1 MDYRAK
7 KKGGGVSL
15 YIHNALQYKIRNDLQ
30 LGGEVNSVF
39 IEIFK
44 HTTNTKF
51 NVICGCVY
59 RPPSMSLKEFNKLLS
74 STFDKMQRESKYVYI
89 SGDFNVNIMPH
100 LKGGLSIQEF
110 KNIFSSNFCFPSI
123 NKPTRV
129 TNHSASII
137 DNIYCNVPIQGSDY
151 HAGVLTVS
159 ISDHYGIFCI
169 NNSSKIHNNNT
180 QIVKR
185 SFCDRNIANFRQC
198 LMSESWDFVY
208 LSSDLQSA
216 FSRFQGVIDLHLDTN
231 FKKRTFMMNY
241 KNRYPW
247 ITEALRTKIKN
258 KNRLHS
264 IAISSQDDNI
274 MNEYKEAKKI
284 LHSTLR
290 NSVISYFGDQL
301 EVNKGDLSKTWKVLK
316 DILGLGNNATRQKMN
331 FLIEDTLVTD
341 SLDIANGFNN
351 FFVSIGPKLAKDLTS
366 NTDPLS
372 YVNFNINSIVTTDI
386 SGNQIREVIN
396 SLNNS
401 SPGHD
406 ELPPFVAKT
415 CMEGYIEP
423 ITHLVNE
430 SLKSGIFP
438 SELKLA
444 RVVPIF
450 KSGDPSLLT
459 NYRPISVLS
468 FFSKILEKIVYNIVF
483 DFLCENEILYDYQ
496 FGFRSKHS
504 TQQALITLVDNVTKS
519 LDGSNIV
526 ISLFI
531 DLKKAFDTVQHRILL
546 RKLYA
551 YGIRGILLK
560 WFESYLTDR
569 SQYVIYDG
577 VESEIR
583 PVECGVPQGSILGP
597 LLFIISMNDICNVSD
612 LMFAIM
618 YADDTCFLMNGTDLH
633 KLIKQLNVELDSLCT
648 WFKSNKLSLNTQKT
662 FYMIFHRARLKSI
675 DGMNNDVIMDNNA
688 LIKVNSIKYLGVI
701 VDNKLNWIDHITYVK
716 NKISKGLGIMYKARR
731 YLHKSSL
738 RNLYHAY
745 IYPYLTYCIEV
756 WGCASKCQLN
766 ALLLLQKKIIRIM
779 TFSPYL
785 AHTDPIYKDL
795 AILPFDKIF
804 IDRIGITMFK
814 VEYELL
820 PKSVIQMFS
829 KNRDVHSHDTRKKN
843 LLRVTTGTKNFTY
856 LSARI
861 WNAIV
866 SKININLSLSQ
877 FKYKLKI
884 YLLHNTLVYTYSK

>member
-1 MDYRAK
+1 MK
-7 KKGGGVSL
+7 IVSP
-15 YIHNALQYKIRNDLQ
+15 ID
-30 LGGEVNSVF
+30 
-39 IEIFK
+39 
-44 HTTNTKF
+44 
-51 NVICGCVY
+51 
-59 RPPSMSLKEFNKLLS
+59 
-74 STFDKMQRESKYVYI
+74 
-89 SGDFNVNIMPH
+89 
-100 LKGGLSIQEF
+100 
-110 KNIFSSNFCFPSI
+110 
-123 NKPTRV
+123 V
-129 TNHSASII
+129 T
-137 DNIYCNVPIQGSDY
+137 
-151 HAGVLTVS
+151 
-159 ISDHYGIFCI
+159 I
-169 NNSSKIHNNNT
+169 NN
-180 QIVKR
+180 
-185 SFCDRNIANFRQC
+185 CC
-198 LMSESWDFVY
+198 L
-208 LSSDLQSA
+208 
-216 FSRFQGVIDLHLDTN
+216 
-231 FKKRTFMMNY
+231 KK
-241 KNRYPW
+241 
-247 ITEALRTKIKN
+247 
-258 KNRLHS
+258 
-264 IAISSQDDNI
+264 
-274 MNEYKEAKKI
+274 
-284 LHSTLR
+284 
-290 NSVISYFGDQL
+290 
-301 EVNKGDLSKTWKVLK
+301 
-316 DILGLGNNATRQKMN
+316 
-331 FLIEDTLVTD
+331 TD
-341 SLDIANGFNN
+341 SLKFLGVIIDHRLNWTQHIAHVKNTNSNVIGIMYRTRTYLTKNSLKKLYFSYIYPYLIYCIEIWG
-351 FFVSIGPKLAKDLTS
+351 VSPQSHLRALLLAQKKIVRIMIFSTY
-366 NTDPLS
+366 NAHTDPL
-372 YVNFNINSIVTTDI
+372 FKDLNILTIDKLVVPRIGIAMYKINNDLFPSVLNELYCIVTTDI

-415 CMEGYIEP
+415 CMDGYIEP

-468 FFSKILEKIVYNIVF
+468 FFSKILKKIVYNIVF

-504 TQQALITLVDNVTKS
+504 TQQALITLVNNVTKS

-531 DLKKAFDTVQHRILL
+531 DLKKAFDTVHHRILL

-560 WFESYLTDR
+560 WFESYLSDR

-675 DGMNNDVIMDNNA
+675 DGINNDVIMDNNA
-688 LIKVNSIKYLGVI
+688 LIKVNSIKYIGVI
-701 VDNKLNWIDHITYVK
+701 IDNKLNWIDHITYVK

-866 SKININLSLSQ
+866 SKININISLSQ

>member
-1 MDYRAK
+1 
-7 KKGGGVSL
+7 
-15 YIHNALQYKIRNDLQ
+15 
-30 LGGEVNSVF
+30 
-39 IEIFK
+39 
-44 HTTNTKF
+44 
-51 NVICGCVY
+51 
-59 RPPSMSLKEFNKLLS
+59 
-74 STFDKMQRESKYVYI
+74 
-89 SGDFNVNIMPH
+89 
-100 LKGGLSIQEF
+100 
-110 KNIFSSNFCFPSI
+110 
-123 NKPTRV
+123 
-129 TNHSASII
+129 
-137 DNIYCNVPIQGSDY
+137 
-151 HAGVLTVS
+151 
-159 ISDHYGIFCI
+159 
-169 NNSSKIHNNNT
+169 
-180 QIVKR
+180 
-185 SFCDRNIANFRQC
+185 
-198 LMSESWDFVY
+198 MSESWDFVY
-208 LSSDLQSA
+208 LSSNLQSA

-247 ITEALRTKIKN
+247 ITEAHRTKIKN

-301 EVNKGDLSKTWKVLK
+301 EINKGDLSKTWKVLR

-366 NTDPLS
+366 NIDPLS

-531 DLKKAFDTVQHRILL
+531 DLKKAFDTVHHRILL

-618 YADDTCFLMNGTDLH
+618 YADDTCFLMYGTDLH
-633 KLIKQLNVELDSLCT
+633 KLIKQLNVELDFLCT

-701 VDNKLNWIDHITYVK
+701 VDIRLNWIDHITYVK

-756 WGCASKCQLN
+756 WGCASKCNLTHCFFFKRR
-766 ALLLLQKKIIRIM
+766 LL
-779 TFSPYL
+779 
-785 AHTDPIYKDL
+785 
-795 AILPFDKIF
+795 
-804 IDRIGITMFK
+804 
-814 VEYELL
+814 EL
-820 PKSVIQMFS
+820 
-829 KNRDVHSHDTRKKN
+829 
-843 LLRVTTGTKNFTY
+843 
-856 LSARI
+856 
-861 WNAIV
+861 
-866 SKININLSLSQ
+866 
-877 FKYKLKI
+877 
-884 YLLHNTLVYTYSK
+884 

>member
-1 MDYRAK
+1 M
-7 KKGGGVSL
+7 
-15 YIHNALQYKIRNDLQ
+15 
-30 LGGEVNSVF
+30 
-39 IEIFK
+39 
-44 HTTNTKF
+44 
-51 NVICGCVY
+51 
-59 RPPSMSLKEFNKLLS
+59 
-74 STFDKMQRESKYVYI
+74 
-89 SGDFNVNIMPH
+89 
-100 LKGGLSIQEF
+100 
-110 KNIFSSNFCFPSI
+110 
-123 NKPTRV
+123 
-129 TNHSASII
+129 
-137 DNIYCNVPIQGSDY
+137 
-151 HAGVLTVS
+151 
-159 ISDHYGIFCI
+159 
-169 NNSSKIHNNNT
+169 
-180 QIVKR
+180 
-185 SFCDRNIANFRQC
+185 
-198 LMSESWDFVY
+198 
-208 LSSDLQSA
+208 
-216 FSRFQGVIDLHLDTN
+216 
-231 FKKRTFMMNY
+231 
-241 KNRYPW
+241 
-247 ITEALRTKIKN
+247 
-258 KNRLHS
+258 
-264 IAISSQDDNI
+264 
-274 MNEYKEAKKI
+274 
-284 LHSTLR
+284 
-290 NSVISYFGDQL
+290 
-301 EVNKGDLSKTWKVLK
+301 
-316 DILGLGNNATRQKMN
+316 
-331 FLIEDTLVTD
+331 
-341 SLDIANGFNN
+341 
-351 FFVSIGPKLAKDLTS
+351 
-366 NTDPLS
+366 
-372 YVNFNINSIVTTDI
+372 
-386 SGNQIREVIN
+386 IN

-406 ELPPFVAKT
+406 ELPPFMAKT
-415 CMEGYIEP
+415 CLEGYIEP

-468 FFSKILEKIVYNIVF
+468 FFSKIFEKIVYSIVF

-504 TQQALITLVDNVTKS
+504 TQQALITLVDKVTKS
-519 LDGSNIV
+519 LDRNNIV

-531 DLKKAFDTVQHRILL
+531 DLKKAFDTVHHKILL

-577 VESEIR
+577 VKSEIR
-583 PVECGVPQGSILGP
+583 PIECGVPQGSILGP
-597 LLFIISMNDICNVSD
+597 LLFIFSMNDICNVSD

-633 KLIKQLNVELDSLCT
+633 KLIKQLNAELDYLCT

-675 DGMNNDVIMDNNA
+675 DGMDDNVIMDNNA
-688 LIKVNSIKYLGVI
+688 LTKVNSIKYLGVI
-701 VDNKLNWIDHITYVK
+701 VDYKLNWIDHITYVK

-731 YLHKSSL
+731 YLNKSSL
-738 RNLYHAY
+738 KNLYHAY

-795 AILPFDKIF
+795 AILPFDKIV

-829 KNRDVHSHDTRKKN
+829 KNRDIHSHDTRNKD

-856 LSARI
+856 HSCHI
-861 WNAIV
+861 I
-866 SKININLSLSQ
+866 I
-877 FKYKLKI
+877 
-884 YLLHNTLVYTYSK
+884 TLFVA

>member
-1 MDYRAK
+1 
-7 KKGGGVSL
+7 
-15 YIHNALQYKIRNDLQ
+15 
-30 LGGEVNSVF
+30 
-39 IEIFK
+39 
-44 HTTNTKF
+44 
-51 NVICGCVY
+51 
-59 RPPSMSLKEFNKLLS
+59 
-74 STFDKMQRESKYVYI
+74 
-89 SGDFNVNIMPH
+89 MPH

-151 HAGVLTVS
+151 HAGLLTVS

-180 QIVKR
+180 QNVKR

-301 EVNKGDLSKTWKVLK
+301 EINKGDLSKTWKVLR
-316 DILGLGNNATRQKMN
+316 DILGLGNNATRQKIN

-366 NTDPLS
+366 NIDPLS

-386 SGNQIREVIN
+386 SVNQIREVIN

-459 NYRPISVLS
+459 NYRPISVLP

-531 DLKKAFDTVQHRILL
+531 DLKKAFDTVHFMHT
-546 RKLYA
+546 A
-551 YGIRGILLK
+551 
-560 WFESYLTDR
+560 
-569 SQYVIYDG
+569 
-577 VESEIR
+577 SE
-583 PVECGVPQGSILGP
+583 
-597 LLFIISMNDICNVSD
+597 VS
-612 LMFAIM
+612 
-618 YADDTCFLMNGTDLH
+618 C
-633 KLIKQLNVELDSLCT
+633 
-648 WFKSNKLSLNTQKT
+648 
-662 FYMIFHRARLKSI
+662 
-675 DGMNNDVIMDNNA
+675 
-688 LIKVNSIKYLGVI
+688 
-701 VDNKLNWIDHITYVK
+701 
-716 NKISKGLGIMYKARR
+716 
-731 YLHKSSL
+731 
-738 RNLYHAY
+738 
-745 IYPYLTYCIEV
+745 
-756 WGCASKCQLN
+756 
-766 ALLLLQKKIIRIM
+766 
-779 TFSPYL
+779 
-785 AHTDPIYKDL
+785 
-795 AILPFDKIF
+795 
-804 IDRIGITMFK
+804 
-814 VEYELL
+814 
-820 PKSVIQMFS
+820 
-829 KNRDVHSHDTRKKN
+829 
-843 LLRVTTGTKNFTY
+843 
-856 LSARI
+856 
-861 WNAIV
+861 
-866 SKININLSLSQ
+866 
-877 FKYKLKI
+877 
-884 YLLHNTLVYTYSK
+884 

>member
-1 MDYRAK
+1 M
-7 KKGGGVSL
+7 
-15 YIHNALQYKIRNDLQ
+15 
-30 LGGEVNSVF
+30 
-39 IEIFK
+39 
-44 HTTNTKF
+44 
-51 NVICGCVY
+51 
-59 RPPSMSLKEFNKLLS
+59 
-74 STFDKMQRESKYVYI
+74 
-89 SGDFNVNIMPH
+89 H
-100 LKGGLSIQEF
+100 L
-110 KNIFSSNFCFPSI
+110 
-123 NKPTRV
+123 
-129 TNHSASII
+129 
-137 DNIYCNVPIQGSDY
+137 D
-151 HAGVLTVS
+151 
-159 ISDHYGIFCI
+159 
-169 NNSSKIHNNNT
+169 
-180 QIVKR
+180 
-185 SFCDRNIANFRQC
+185 
-198 LMSESWDFVY
+198 
-208 LSSDLQSA
+208 
-216 FSRFQGVIDLHLDTN
+216 LDTN

-301 EVNKGDLSKTWKVLK
+301 EINKGDLSKTWKVLR

-366 NTDPLS
+366 NIDPLS

-423 ITHLVNE
+423 ITHLANE

-444 RVVPIF
+444 RVMPIF

-531 DLKKAFDTVQHRILL
+531 DLKKAFDTVHHRILL

-829 KNRDVHSHDTRKKN
+829 KNRDVHSHDTRKK
-843 LLRVTTGTKNFTY
+843 
-856 LSARI
+856 I
-861 WNAIV
+861 C
-866 SKININLSLSQ
+866 
-877 FKYKLKI
+877 
-884 YLLHNTLVYTYSK
+884 